1 MGWRGRARGG
11 LARRRLPFQA
21 PDYGEPHSVRWR
33 TMEVSQMRMY
43 VLCLMLLLVPRQ
55 ALGQGRG
62 PYSRQAPAAAVPDK
76 AAAPAGMDIWCG
88 TVDQFARALSEND
101 PGGLPS
107 LLADGVTLSTFD
119 GKSVEV
125 LHLLARVHKGE
136 MLMSRGYV
144 HPAKTVASDI
154 SEELSNSSVPEELK
168 RRMVLRDD
176 QHARRANE
184 TAMRWLADVAGA
196 RTSDWVGVL
205 MFWCER
211 KVATEELPAA
221 EVVFVLVRAETDA
234 RGNPGKIKHIAF
246 GDAQSIGR

>member
-1 MGWRGRARGG
+1 M
-11 LARRRLPFQA
+11 RL
-21 PDYGEPHSVRWR
+21 H
-33 TMEVSQMRMY
+33 
-43 VLCLMLLLVPRQ
+43 VLCLMMLVMPGQ
-55 ALGQGRG
+55 VLGQTRG
-62 PYSRQAPAAAVPDK
+62 QLNRAQSPEKS
-76 AAAPAGMDIWCG
+76 AAPAGMDLWCG

-107 LLADGVTLSTFD
+107 LLSDGVTLSSFE
-119 GKSVEV
+119 GKPVEV
-125 LHLLARVHKGE
+125 LHLLARVQKGE
-136 MLMSRGYV
+136 MLMARGYV
-144 HPAKTVASDI
+144 YPAKTVASDI
-154 SEELSNSSVPEELK
+154 SDEIRNSSVPEEFK
-168 RRMVLRDD
+168 RRMMLRDD

-211 KVATEELPAA
+211 KEVNDDLPAA
-221 EVVFVLVRAETDA
+221 EVVFILVRAEVDA